1 MYYVF
6 SVLIVI
12 VAVLLVLIVM
22 VQNSKGGG
30 LAANF
35 SSSNQ
40 AMGVRKTTDFLEKAT
55 WTLAIALLVFSIG
68 ASLSIGTGTSDNGD
82 SISVED
88 KVMNEAVPGETPNFN
103 TPAVGQPAPTAQ
115 PAEEAPVE

>member
-68 ASLSIGTGTSDNGD
+68 ASLSINSRTKTAIDNGA
-82 SISVED
+82 VEENVVN
-88 KVMNEAVPGETPNFN
+88 KNIPAKTINLPSMQGSQQPQATP
-103 TPAVGQPAPTAQ
+103 QPKQ
-115 PAEEAPVE
+115 KPAE

>member
-1 MYYVF
+1 MYWVL
-6 SVLIVI
+6 SVLIII
-12 VAVLLVLIVM
+12 VAILLILIVM

-55 WTLAIALLVFSIG
+55 WVLAIALLVFSIG
-68 ASLSIGTGTSDNGD
+68 ASLSISSGKNSDEDNT
-82 SISVED
+82 SVED
-88 KVMNEAVPGETPNFN
+88 EVLNKNIPTETTNLP
-103 TPAVGQPAPTAQ
+103 TGLPTQQPIQQKPTN
-115 PAEEAPVE
+115 